1 MGKAKEL
8 AATLTCRL
16 RALLRFR
23 KLGINIDNI
32 EAEELWEIL
41 DADHSGE
48 IDEDRRNLKTEQK
61 GHRAGHR
68 AGNIR
73 LKKALKKKVQ

>member
-1 MGKAKEL
+1 
-8 AATLTCRL
+8 
-16 RALLRFR
+16 LLRFR

-48 IDEDRRNLKTEQK
+48 IDEDFWITRTHCLRRLRVTLSESEFKRKMRKLEN
-61 GHRAGHR
+61 
-68 AGNIR
+68 
-73 LKKALKKKVQ
+73 ALIIGLRFFDTLLN

>member
-1 MGKAKEL
+1 MEIGRYWK
-8 AATLTCRL
+8 
-16 RALLRFR
+16 LLRFR

-48 IDEDRRNLKTEQK
+48 IDEDSWPKTTVSEFRCPQSENS
-61 GHRAGHR
+61 RER
-68 AGNIR
+68 WR
-73 LKKALKKKVQ
+73 TL

>member
-1 MGKAKEL
+1 MMESDGSWK
-8 AATLTCRL
+8 
-16 RALLRFR
+16 LLRFR

-48 IDEDRRNLKTEQK
+48 IDEDFWITETHSDISELHPRPVLVRIQEK
-61 GHRAGHR
+61 
-68 AGNIR
+68 IR
-73 LKKALKKKVQ
+73 ERFNS